1 MDRDADIFVSAQ
13 PSAEPSGRGP
23 LKEGNAGWKIMPTP
37 IVHSRRGLSAL
48 ELVLLTFSV
57 AMIVAIT
64 LTL

>member
-1 MDRDADIFVSAQ
+1 
-13 PSAEPSGRGP
+13 
-23 LKEGNAGWKIMPTP
+23 MPTP

-48 ELVLLTFSV
+48 ELALLTFSV